1 MWVLLRQ
8 RSTHDN
14 YIWTVCVWVCV
25 SACARTCAAHV
36 RACNPTFHHNTHI
49 FLFAFYSTRVA
60 TTCVCVCWSV
70 CVCVCVCVC
79 VWHCFINDL
88 SCFYLKYVFFWFV
101 VTLCTWEFRSE
112 FKSIILLILNALVFF
127 LFRSATHTHTH
138 THTHART
145 HTHRHTQTH
154 AYWKLFYLDTLGPVC
169 TWRQHLKNFKLCTKI
184 SLQSHTHTHTHTR
197 RQHVNFY

>member
-25 SACARTCAAHV
+25 CLRVHARV
-36 RACNPTFHHNTHI
+36 RRMYERAIQHFITTHTFF
-49 FLFAFYSTRVA
+49 FLHFIPRVLQQRV
-60 TTCVCVCWSV
+60 CVCVLE
-70 CVCVCVCVC
+70 CVCVCVC

-138 THTHART
+138 THART
-145 HTHRHTQTH
+145 HAHTQTH
-154 AYWKLFYLDTLGPVC
+154 TDTRILEIILSG
-169 TWRQHLKNFKLCTKI
+169 
-184 SLQSHTHTHTHTR
+184 HTGACV
-197 RQHVNFY
+197 HVKATFEEL